1 MTSSPDLSLSSTI
14 PVGYQEH
21 PHHYGSKPN
30 AFEHGTNG
38 PKRSEESS
46 NPPPSSTSS
55 DKLSIWYNVIAGG
68 LGGVVADS
76 AMHPLDTVKT
86 KQQAPTL
93 TSRSTAQRASFK
105 STFQQ
110 EGVRKGLYAGYSAA
124 VLGSLPSTA
133 VFFGTYEYIKTT
145 LIDQK
150 QHNETL
156 VYLLAGFS
164 GDLVSSVI
172 YVPSEVLKTR
182 LQLQGKLNVGLFGYK
197 SLRDAIHKIYKTEG
211 LAAFFYGYKATLS
224 RDLPFSALQFAFY
237 EKFRQYALQ
246 VQKNNNGCFDQDGH
260 KHTHSAFVGED
271 EELNL
276 VSELLT
282 GASAGGLAGIIT
294 TPLDVMKTRI
304 QTDNSRSGDKS
315 NFSPNSQ
322 TQTQSH
328 QILRGIR
335 TVYQKEGLLGL
346 FSGVGPRFVWTSIQ
360 SSIML
365 YLYQSA
371 LKAMNFESEVNKV
384 KNKKN
389 SY

>member
-1 MTSSPDLSLSSTI
+1 M
-14 PVGYQEH
+14 
-21 PHHYGSKPN
+21 
-30 AFEHGTNG
+30 
-38 PKRSEESS
+38 
-46 NPPPSSTSS
+46 
-55 DKLSIWYNVIAGG
+55 
-68 LGGVVADS
+68 ADS

-86 KQQAPTL
+86 KQQA
-93 TSRSTAQRASFK
+93 TSLNIRSTAQRISFK
-105 STFQQ
+105 STLQK
-110 EGVRKGLYAGYSAA
+110 EGVQKGLYAGYSAA
-124 VLGSLPSTA
+124 MLGSFPSTA
-133 VFFGTYEYIKTT
+133 VFFGTYEYIKTV

-150 QHNETL
+150 QYNETL

-182 LQLQGKLNVGLFGYK
+182 LQLQGKLNVGLYGYK
-197 SLRDAIHKIYKTEG
+197 SLRDAIYKIYKTEG
-211 LAAFFYGYKATLS
+211 IAAFFYGYKATLS

-246 VQKNNNGCFDQDGH
+246 VQKSNNGYTDQDAH

-271 EELNL
+271 EELSL

-304 QTDNSRSGDKS
+304 QTDNSRPGDKN

-322 TQTQSH
+322 TQGQSH
-328 QILRGIR
+328 QILKGIR

-365 YLYQSA
+365 FLYQSV
-371 LKAMNFESEVNKV
+371 LKAMNYENEENKA
-384 KNKKN
+384 KDKKN
-389 SY
+389 GDKVDISSST